1 MTLAVVLIAAY
12 LIGSIPTSYLVV
24 YRFTGRDIRTI
35 GSGNPGA
42 MNVLDSVGVLPALIV
57 GVGDIVKGMAAVGV
71 AYVAGAGDPEA
82 VAAAMVAVA
91 GHNYSVFLRLH
102 GGNGMATMVGGL
114 GALLPIETFIAT
126 ALAVS
131 LWFVLR
137 SVHVVGALGLPGM
150 SGLNDWSGSWSRR
163 VGGLVGLTALPA
175 LAYWFDAPTVK
186 LVGVVL
192 LLTLTTV
199 KIWRF
204 EGFSPDRA
212 RPDR

>member
-24 YRFTGRDIRTI
+24 YRFTGRDIRSI

-42 MNVLDSVGVLPALIV
+42 MNVLDSVGVMPALIV
-57 GVGDIVKGMAAVGV
+57 GTSDIVKGMAAVGV
-71 AYVAGAGDPEA
+71 AYVAGAGDSEA
-82 VAAAMVAVA
+82 VMAALVAVV
-91 GHNYSVFLRLH
+91 GHDYSVFLRLH

-126 ALAVS
+126 SLAVS
-131 LWFVLR
+131 VWFLLR
-137 SVHVVGALGLPGM
+137 SVHVVGAIGLPAM
-150 SGLNDWSGSWSRR
+150 SGLDHWSGSWSRR
-163 VGGLVGLTALPA
+163 AGGLIGLAALPA
-175 LAYWFDAPTVK
+175 FAYWFDAPPVK
-186 LVGVVL
+186 LIGAVL
-192 LLTLTTV
+192 LLTLTAV

-212 RPDR
+212 RSDR